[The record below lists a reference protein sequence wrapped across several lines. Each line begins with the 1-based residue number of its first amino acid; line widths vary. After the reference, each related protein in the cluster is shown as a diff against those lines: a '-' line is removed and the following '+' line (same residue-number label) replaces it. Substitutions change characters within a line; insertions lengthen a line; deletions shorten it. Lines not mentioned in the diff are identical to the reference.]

1 MKQQE
6 FYETYETIKR
16 IIDNSNYKERV
27 TRLDMT
33 SGIGEPWKLNIRV
46 EGEARKGALKPCLEL
61 VIPQKA
67 AAEYDEESDRISIE
81 WSGRRLNIGRRRI
94 MCRLGDD
101 IYFRLA

>member
-6 FYETYETIKR
+6 FYKAYETIKR
-16 IIDNSNYKERV
+16 IIDNSDYRERV
-27 TRLDMT
+27 TRLGMT

-61 VIPQKA
+61 IIPQKA
-67 AAEYDEESDRISIE
+67 AAEYDEEGEEIFIE
-81 WSGRRLNIGRRRI
+81 WNGRRLNIGRRRI
-94 MCRLGDD
+94 TCNLGDD